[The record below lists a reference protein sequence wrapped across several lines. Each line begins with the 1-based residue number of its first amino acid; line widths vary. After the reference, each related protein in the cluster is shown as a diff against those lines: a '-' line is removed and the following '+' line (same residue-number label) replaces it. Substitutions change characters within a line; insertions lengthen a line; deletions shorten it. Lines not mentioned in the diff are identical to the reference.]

1 MIRQKIF
8 TFLLKKHDMKFITE
22 KDEVYYK
29 HNQIRDKQKNF
40 YDTKIKFITNE

>member
-1 MIRQKIF
+1 
-8 TFLLKKHDMKFITE
+8 MKFMTE
-22 KDEVYYK
+22 NYEVYYK